1 MSNLILLCHGLCSP
15 ASTSA
20 VPEEAEQGFEC
31 VLGIHLSISRCVADH
46 YKITSIPIKKWG
58 GYQDN
63 HGRQCSCCSAWEP
76 WTSRNPS
83 LSVLWCI
90 HHSTNYSTK
99 QAWLTNEN
107 VACTLLENPTFWQA
121 LWIWNL
127 RENNVWNNPNNK
139 PSNHCVIGYPQYIP
153 SVWAFCLFLL
163 SSDLCFRFCTLT
175 NRHKLRNVVWQSQ
188 EN

>member
-15 ASTSA
+15 ASTST

-31 VLGIHLSISRCVADH
+31 VLGMHLSISRCVVAH

-58 GYQDN
+58 GCQDN
-63 HGRQCSCCSAWEP
+63 HGWQCSCCSVWEP

-83 LSVLWCI
+83 LSILGCI

-127 RENNVWNNPNNK
+127 RENNVWNNPNTSLLVLCHAPFPFVMNAD
-139 PSNHCVIGYPQYIP
+139 PSI
-153 SVWAFCLFLL
+153 SVTA
-163 SSDLCFRFCTLT
+163 DI
-175 NRHKLRNVVWQSQ
+175 KLARTGQLGL
-188 EN
+188 